1 MCVINIALRRFETD
15 LRVLVFL
22 DEKSFYQIVGWVLH
36 FFLCFFLFQ
45 KGLDHV
51 I

>member
-1 MCVINIALRRFETD
+1 MINIALRRFETD

-22 DEKSFYQIVGWVLH
+22 DEKVFYQIVGWVLH
-36 FFLCFFLFQ
+36 FFFAFFIFQ

-51 I
+51 L